1 MFGCHNC
8 NRKPQ
13 KDELYEETACASCP
27 AAYDPEIL
35 SYVRFDPERI
45 PDPCCLY
52 PAMPDECLLE
62 DACEED
68 PSCRDA
74 LISALAQ
81 TVKMLLRLKEKKP
94 STYRVVEARMDEPH
108 LTYTGL
114 AEKLACRKQ
123 NIDYHLRRALEFCP
137 ELEFALFSR
146 KQRLR
151 RRR

>member
-27 AAYDPEIL
+27 AACDPENL
-35 SYVRFDPERI
+35 SYVRFDMDRL
-45 PDPCCLY
+45 PDPYDSYDCLAEMY
-52 PAMPDECLLE
+52 DNSFPRDEW
-62 DACEED
+62 
-68 PSCRDA
+68 
-74 LISALAQ
+74 ISALSQ
-81 TVKMLLRLKEKKP
+81 TVKMLVRLKEKKP
-94 STYRVVEARMDEPH
+94 STYRVVEARMDAPY
-108 LTYTGL
+108 LTYAGL

-137 ELEFALFSR
+137 ELEYALFSR